1 MEYQRLG
8 RSGLKISRVVLGTMS
23 YGDPEWQQWVLAEK
37 DARPLLK
44 HAYDVGLNTWDTA
57 DVYSNGLSEEI
68 VGKALRH
75 YNIPRNE
82 VVIMTKCF
90 FGVSEKE
97 QLQISALGK
106 NDGKWVNRVGL
117 SRKHIFDAVDASVA
131 RLGTYIDVLQL
142 HRLDRETPAEEIM
155 KALNDVIES
164 GKVRYIGASSMAAWE
179 LQKLQNIAEKNGW
192 HKFISMQNYYNL
204 LYREEEREMVPY
216 CRDAG
221 IGIIPWSPL
230 ARGLLTRPAQSPS
243 THRENTD
250 AFLHSFIRKNAT
262 EADDNIVRAVEFVAK
277 KHGVSMAMI
286 AIGWCLSKGA
296 CPIIGLNTQGRIDE
310 AVASVRFFKE
320 KGLDKDDITILESA
334 YAAKAPATF

>member
-1 MEYQRLG
+1 MLVKYPYRLG
-8 RSGLKISRVVLGTMS
+8 RSGLKISQVVLGTMS

-37 DARPLLK
+37 DALPLLK

-97 QLQISALGK
+97 QLQISALGE

-131 RLGTYIDVLQL
+131 RLGTHIDVLQL

-164 GKVRYIGASSMAAWE
+164 GKVR
-179 LQKLQNIAEKNGW
+179 
-192 HKFISMQNYYNL
+192 
-204 LYREEEREMVPY
+204 
-216 CRDAG
+216 
-221 IGIIPWSPL
+221 
-230 ARGLLTRPAQSPS
+230 
-243 THRENTD
+243 
-250 AFLHSFIRKNAT
+250 
-262 EADDNIVRAVEFVAK
+262 
-277 KHGVSMAMI
+277 
-286 AIGWCLSKGA
+286 
-296 CPIIGLNTQGRIDE
+296 
-310 AVASVRFFKE
+310 
-320 KGLDKDDITILESA
+320 
-334 YAAKAPATF
+334 